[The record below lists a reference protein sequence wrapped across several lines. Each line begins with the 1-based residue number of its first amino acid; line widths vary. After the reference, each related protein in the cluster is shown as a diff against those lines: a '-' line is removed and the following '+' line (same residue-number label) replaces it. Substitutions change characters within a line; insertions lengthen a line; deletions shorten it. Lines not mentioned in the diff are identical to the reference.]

1 MSPALGL
8 LFVWVYKYLFLSVH
22 IPFMMTSW
30 GVHLHWLALA

>member
-8 LFVWVYKYLFLSVH
+8 LFVWVYKYFLYFH

-30 GVHLHWLALA
+30 EVHLHWLALA